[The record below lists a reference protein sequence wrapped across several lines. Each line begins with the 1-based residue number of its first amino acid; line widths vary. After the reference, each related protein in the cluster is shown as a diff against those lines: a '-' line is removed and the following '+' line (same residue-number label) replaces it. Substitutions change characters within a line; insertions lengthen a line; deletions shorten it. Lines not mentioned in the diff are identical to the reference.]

1 MASSLKSVANGSD
14 DSRGLEDSE
23 ESEPPVSHMVSYRSP
38 DGKQSYH
45 QTDELAD
52 AMQFVEHLR
61 NAEAV
66 EHARIFKL
74 EELSFEYR
82 PYYRVE
88 LATTLPPP
96 PVAASAPAASDW
108 ISATPPTPV
117 DKETEAEADP
127 LAAVWSTTDR
137 VEPADGEA
145 VPVGNGASL
154 GRKGLFGR

>member
-1 MASSLKSVANGSD
+1 
-14 DSRGLEDSE
+14 
-23 ESEPPVSHMVSYRSP
+23 MVSYRSS

-45 QTDELAD
+45 QVDELSD

-66 EHARIFKL
+66 DGARIFKL

-88 LATTLPPP
+88 LASALPPP
-96 PVAASAPAASDW
+96 PASAPADTEWLAASQE
-108 ISATPPTPV
+108 
-117 DKETEAEADP
+117 DKAEEPKASSDDEADP
-127 LAAVWSTTDR
+127 LAAAWSMTER
-137 VEPADGEA
+137 SESPVEADS
-145 VPVGNGASL
+145 VGAGMGM

>member
-1 MASSLKSVANGSD
+1 
-14 DSRGLEDSE
+14 
-23 ESEPPVSHMVSYRSP
+23 MVSYRSS

-45 QTDELAD
+45 QTDELSD
-52 AMQFVEHLR
+52 AMQYVEHLR
-61 NAEAV
+61 NAESV

-96 PVAASAPAASDW
+96 PAVATAETEWLTTAEKPAAKPVEIADEAPA
-108 ISATPPTPV
+108 
-117 DKETEAEADP
+117 EEADP
-127 LAAVWSTTDR
+127 LAAAWSMSER
-137 VEPADGEA
+137 SEPADGES
-145 VPVGNGASL
+145 VGAGF

>member
-1 MASSLKSVANGSD
+1 
-14 DSRGLEDSE
+14 
-23 ESEPPVSHMVSYRSP
+23 MVSYRSS

-45 QTDELAD
+45 QTDELSD

-61 NAEAV
+61 NAESV

-88 LATTLPPP
+88 LATALPPP
-96 PVAASAPAASDW
+96 PATQMASEWNGSEPEAPAA
-108 ISATPPTPV
+108 
-117 DKETEAEADP
+117 EEADTDP
-127 LAAVWSTTDR
+127 LAAAWSMSER
-137 VEPADGEA
+137 VEHADVEHADGES
-145 VPVGNGASL
+145 VGAGV

>member
-1 MASSLKSVANGSD
+1 
-14 DSRGLEDSE
+14 
-23 ESEPPVSHMVSYRSP
+23 MVSYRSS

-45 QTDELAD
+45 QTDELSD

-61 NAEAV
+61 NAESV

-88 LATTLPPP
+88 LATALPPP
-96 PVAASAPAASDW
+96 PATPAETDWIASASQEPA
-108 ISATPPTPV
+108 
-117 DKETEAEADP
+117 EAETDADP
-127 LAAVWSTTDR
+127 LAAAWSVSER
-137 VEPADGEA
+137 VEPADTES
-145 VPVGNGASL
+145 VGAGM

>member
-1 MASSLKSVANGSD
+1 
-14 DSRGLEDSE
+14 
-23 ESEPPVSHMVSYRSP
+23 MVSYRSP

-45 QTDELAD
+45 QTDELSD

-61 NAEAV
+61 NAESV

-88 LATTLPPP
+88 LASTLPSP
-96 PVAASAPAASDW
+96 PAAPSDNDW
-108 ISATPPTPV
+108 ISAKSQAPTEDDEPDV
-117 DKETEAEADP
+117 DP
-127 LAAVWSTTDR
+127 LAASWSSTER
-137 VEPADGEA
+137 VEPVEPVEGES
-145 VPVGNGASL
+145 VGAGIGPGM

>member
-1 MASSLKSVANGSD
+1 
-14 DSRGLEDSE
+14 
-23 ESEPPVSHMVSYRSP
+23 MVSYRSS

-45 QTDELAD
+45 QTDELSD
-52 AMQFVEHLR
+52 AMQYVEHLR
-61 NAEAV
+61 NAESV

-96 PVAASAPAASDW
+96 PAAAPAPETDW
-108 ISATPPTPV
+108 LSPKPEPVEATAP
-117 DKETEAEADP
+117 AEDVDP
-127 LAAVWSTTDR
+127 LAAAWSISDR
-137 VEPADGEA
+137 TEPVDGES
-145 VPVGNGASL
+145 VPAGIGPGM

>member
-1 MASSLKSVANGSD
+1 
-14 DSRGLEDSE
+14 
-23 ESEPPVSHMVSYRSP
+23 MVSYRSA

-45 QTDELAD
+45 QVDELSD

-66 EHARIFKL
+66 DGARIFKL

-88 LATTLPPP
+88 LASALPPP
-96 PVAASAPAASDW
+96 PAAERADTDWLAASQEESIDDAA
-108 ISATPPTPV
+108 A
-117 DKETEAEADP
+117 ETDDEADP
-127 LAAVWSTTDR
+127 LAAAWSMTERNESAET
-137 VEPADGEA
+137 ES
-145 VPVGNGASL
+145 VGAGMGM

>member
-1 MASSLKSVANGSD
+1 
-14 DSRGLEDSE
+14 
-23 ESEPPVSHMVSYRSP
+23 MVSYRSA

-45 QTDELAD
+45 QVDELSD

-66 EHARIFKL
+66 DGARIFKL

-88 LATTLPPP
+88 LATALPPP
-96 PVAASAPAASDW
+96 PAHAPAA
-108 ISATPPTPV
+108 
-117 DKETEAEADP
+117 ETAWLTTAEKPAETAGETASEMPDEEPDP
-127 LAAVWSTTDR
+127 LAAAWSMSERT
-137 VEPADGEA
+137 EPAGGES
-145 VPVGNGASL
+145 VGAGF

>member
-1 MASSLKSVANGSD
+1 
-14 DSRGLEDSE
+14 
-23 ESEPPVSHMVSYRSP
+23 MVSYRSS

-45 QTDELAD
+45 QTDELSD

-61 NAEAV
+61 NAESV

-96 PVAASAPAASDW
+96 PPTKEESDW
-108 ISATPPTPV
+108 ISSLPKAP
-117 DKETEAEADP
+117 KEEMDEEEADVDP
-127 LAAVWSTTDR
+127 LAASWSASEH
-137 VEPADGEA
+137 VEPVENES
-145 VPVGNGASL
+145 VGAGM

>member
-1 MASSLKSVANGSD
+1 
-14 DSRGLEDSE
+14 
-23 ESEPPVSHMVSYRSP
+23 MVSYRSP

-45 QTDELAD
+45 QTDELSD

-61 NAEAV
+61 NAESV
-66 EHARIFKL
+66 EHARIFKM

-96 PVAASAPAASDW
+96 PPTKDESDW
-108 ISATPPTPV
+108 LSSLPATPSADDADT
-117 DKETEAEADP
+117 DP
-127 LAAVWSTTDR
+127 LAASWSASDGVDP
-137 VEPADGEA
+137 VEDES
-145 VPVGNGASL
+145 VGAGM

>member
-1 MASSLKSVANGSD
+1 
-14 DSRGLEDSE
+14 
-23 ESEPPVSHMVSYRSP
+23 MVSYRSS

-45 QTDELAD
+45 QTDELSD

-61 NAEAV
+61 NAESV

-88 LATTLPPP
+88 LAATLPPP
-96 PVAASAPAASDW
+96 PVVPTESDW
-108 ISATPPTPV
+108 ISPAPPVLVPA
-117 DKETEAEADP
+117 DEDAETDP
-127 LAAVWSTTDR
+127 LAAAWSVSER
-137 VEPADGEA
+137 VEPAESES
-145 VPVGNGASL
+145 VGAGL

>member
-1 MASSLKSVANGSD
+1 
-14 DSRGLEDSE
+14 
-23 ESEPPVSHMVSYRSP
+23 MVSYRNS

-45 QTDELAD
+45 QTDELSD

-61 NAEAV
+61 NAESV

-96 PVAASAPAASDW
+96 PAKEESDW
-108 ISATPPTPV
+108 ISSLPKAPV
-117 DKETEAEADP
+117 EEVPEEESETDP
-127 LAAVWSTTDR
+127 LAASWSASDR
-137 VEPADGEA
+137 VEPVENES
-145 VPVGNGASL
+145 VGAGI

>member
-1 MASSLKSVANGSD
+1 
-14 DSRGLEDSE
+14 
-23 ESEPPVSHMVSYRSP
+23 MVSYRSA

-45 QTDELAD
+45 QTDELSD

-61 NAEAV
+61 NAESV

-96 PVAASAPAASDW
+96 PATQSESEWISSAPQAPAEE
-108 ISATPPTPV
+108 
-117 DKETEAEADP
+117 ETDSDP
-127 LAAVWSTTDR
+127 LAASWSASER
-137 VEPADGEA
+137 VEPAESES
-145 VPVGNGASL
+145 VGAG

>member
-1 MASSLKSVANGSD
+1 
-14 DSRGLEDSE
+14 
-23 ESEPPVSHMVSYRSP
+23 MVSYRSS

-45 QTDELAD
+45 QTDELSE

-61 NAEAV
+61 NAESV

-88 LATTLPPP
+88 LAT
-96 PVAASAPAASDW
+96 AP
-108 ISATPPTPV
+108 ATPPAAP
-117 DKETEAEADP
+117 TESEWISSAPPGPASAEEEPDVDP
-127 LAAVWSTTDR
+127 LAAAWSVSER
-137 VEPADGEA
+137 VEPAE
-145 VPVGNGASL
+145 VESVGAGM